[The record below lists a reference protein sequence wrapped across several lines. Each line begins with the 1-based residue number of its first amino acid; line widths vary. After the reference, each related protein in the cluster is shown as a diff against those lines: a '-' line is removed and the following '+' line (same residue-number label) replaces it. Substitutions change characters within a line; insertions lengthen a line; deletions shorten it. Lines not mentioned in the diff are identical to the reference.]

1 MPFIFVGLLS
11 LFILYQWLT
20 FNYFIDLPFLS
31 MKLDHFIATTLNYVA
46 LHWAIVVAIMGV
58 FYSIAGLVALK
69 NEAGKPYKIGM
80 LVFYIFYCF
89 LLIL

>member
-46 LHWAIVVAIMGV
+46 LQWAIIVAITGILYAIV
-58 FYSIAGLVALK
+58 GLAALK
-69 NEAGKPYKIGM
+69 DEAGKPYKIGV
-80 LVFYIFYCF
+80 LGYYIFYCF